1 MSPKK
6 KPTRVRANRGKRQV
20 RVEAVAVVVETAGM
34 RADRETGDLS
44 LVTGRV
50 KGKAVMRLR
59 AKTETPRQVTLRPGV
74 INDDPEGVEGD
85 PVIRVTATTRAGVIR
100 PPQPITPVRT
110 NARPLRARKVK
121 PEPPANA
128 QKQAAIY
135 GAGLPRRLASLEQRE
150 RLHVCGMRKHIGHRN
165 AGESIGS
172 LVD

>member
-6 KPTRVRANRGKRQV
+6 KPTRVRANRGKRPV
-20 RVEAVAVVVETAGM
+20 RVAAVGVAAETVVIP
-34 RADRETGDLS
+34 ADRETGGLS

-50 KGKAVMRLR
+50 EGKAVMRLR

-128 QKQAAIY
+128 QQRAAT
-135 GAGLPRRLASLEQRE
+135 
-150 RLHVCGMRKHIGHRN
+150 
-165 AGESIGS
+165 
-172 LVD
+172 